1 MRALGTYGTILIGPT
16 YMYGILGG
24 KERENGQKN
33 MWRYNNQNV
42 LIFLKNMDLDSR
54 IYESQAR

>member
-24 KERENGQKN
+24 KERKNGQKN
-33 MWRYNNQNV
+33 M
-42 LIFLKNMDLDSR
+42 
-54 IYESQAR
+54 